1 MFRMSLISWTGRTST
16 PLCAC
21 VLRALVEAIG
31 ESVCVGESVRA
42 GVYGGEC
49 ESDVCVCVHVKVQS
63 RFVFELTKSVLS
75 KEMS

>member
-1 MFRMSLISWTGRTST
+1 M
-16 PLCAC
+16 CAPTFVC
-21 VLRALVEAIG
+21 ASAG

-63 RFVFELTKSVLS
+63 RFVIELTKSVLS